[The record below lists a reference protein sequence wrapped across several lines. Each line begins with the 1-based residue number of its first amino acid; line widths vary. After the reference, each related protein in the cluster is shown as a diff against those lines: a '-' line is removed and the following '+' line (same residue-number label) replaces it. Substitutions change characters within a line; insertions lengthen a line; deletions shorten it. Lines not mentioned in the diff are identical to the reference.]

1 MNSLK
6 RVFPLFQRKSGC
18 IGEENFYALFI
29 DKTGILAY
37 HIDVWA
43 MTKTST
49 LDYRLK
55 RAGMVRSRQN
65 ESRRITT
72 FEP

>member
-1 MNSLK
+1 MRNL
-6 RVFPLFQRKSGC
+6 
-18 IGEENFYALFI
+18 YALFI
-29 DKTGILAY
+29 DKMGILAY
-37 HIDVWA
+37 HNDVWA

-65 ESRRITT
+65 ESERITT

>member
-1 MNSLK
+1 MIFAVL
-6 RVFPLFQRKSGC
+6 C
-18 IGEENFYALFI
+18 ALFI
-29 DKTGILAY
+29 DKMGILAY
-37 HIDVWA
+37 HDDVWA

-65 ESRRITT
+65 ESERITAS
-72 FEP
+72 EP

>member
-1 MNSLK
+1 MK
-6 RVFPLFQRKSGC
+6 EKIRQRVRKL
-18 IGEENFYALFI
+18 YALFI

-37 HIDVWA
+37 YNDVLA

-65 ESRRITT
+65 ESGRITT
-72 FEP
+72 SEP

>member
-1 MNSLK
+1 MCFHNFIMDG
-6 RVFPLFQRKSGC
+6 RFQGFGAS
-18 IGEENFYALFI
+18 II

-37 HIDVWA
+37 HNNIYA
-43 MTKTST
+43 LTKTST

-65 ESRRITT
+65 ESWRITT
-72 FEP
+72 SEP

>member
-1 MNSLK
+1 MIFAVL
-6 RVFPLFQRKSGC
+6 C
-18 IGEENFYALFI
+18 ALLI
-29 DKTGILAY
+29 DKRGILAY
-37 HIDVWA
+37 HNNVWA

-65 ESRRITT
+65 ESERITAS
-72 FEP
+72 EP

>member
-1 MNSLK
+1 MAMAELLLYFT
-6 RVFPLFQRKSGC
+6 VTC
-18 IGEENFYALFI
+18 ALFI

-37 HIDVWA
+37 HDDVWA

-65 ESRRITT
+65 ESERITAS
-72 FEP
+72 EP